1 MSPAPEHSPA
11 EAAAPAR
18 TPRRPTLRRRL
29 LLMLAGLAAG
39 LTLAEFAL
47 QVAGVEIRAGRLV
60 RDPILG
66 WRNRPGWPGPP
77 FPINSRGFIGPELDP
92 KKAPGTIR
100 IFCLGDS
107 CTAGD
112 LLPSLDDT
120 YPSQLA
126 RELRQ
131 RYPDRAFEVINAG
144 VGGYSSFQSRTWL
157 EREIIQYEPDL
168 IVLYFGWN
176 DHWPARAGGPDKIVS
191 GSAGERLRSWLGW
204 SKVIQLAIKGYRYA
218 HGRRVV
224 PAKAHA
230 PEAATDTTRVLRVSL
245 DDYAAN
251 LRAMV
256 DLIRKQGGDAVLITA
271 PDYLELASKQAT
283 PNLAACL
290 GGDEEA
296 VQAIV
301 KLHAAYNDAVRNVAR
316 EKRVYLVD
324 AARRF
329 WRASRS
335 FGTLGGDG
343 ICSVPRPGYPARLF
357 WQPPG
362 KPIDFIHLSPEG
374 YGRLA
379 RAIAASAA
387 VRKLVEEHPKP

>member
-1 MSPAPEHSPA
+1 MSPGPEESPA

-18 TPRRPTLRRRL
+18 MARRPTLRRRL
-29 LLMLAGLAAG
+29 LLLLGGLAAG
-39 LTLAEFAL
+39 VALAEFAL

-77 FPINSRGFIGPELDP
+77 FPINSRGFIGPEFDR

-126 RELRQ
+126 RELRR

-144 VGGYSSFQSRTWL
+144 VGGYSSFQGRRWL

-176 DHWPARAGGPDKIVS
+176 GHWLARAGGPDKVVS

-218 HGRRVV
+218 RGRRVV

-245 DDYAAN
+245 NDYAAN

-256 DLIRKQGGDAVLITA
+256 SRMRKEGGGALLLTA
-271 PDYLELASKQAT
+271 PNY
-283 PNLAACL
+283 LAAAARAKLPAPESL
-290 GGDEEA
+290 GGDSQAAEA
-296 VQAIV
+296 LSQ
-301 KLHAAYNDAVRNVAR
+301 LHAEYNEVVRRVAT
-316 EKRVYLVD
+316 ETGACIVD
-324 AARRF
+324 AAREF
-329 WRASRS
+329 HSA
-335 FGTLGGDG
+335 
-343 ICSVPRPGYPARLF
+343 PEAAALF

-387 VRKLVEEHPKP
+387 VRKLVEERLKP